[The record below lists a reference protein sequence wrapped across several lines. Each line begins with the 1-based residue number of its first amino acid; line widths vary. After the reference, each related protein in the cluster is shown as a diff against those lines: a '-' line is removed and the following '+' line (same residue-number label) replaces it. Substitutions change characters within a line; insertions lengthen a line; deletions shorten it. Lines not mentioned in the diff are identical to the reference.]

1 MDKKYS
7 SFGDKQRVTSLS
19 KDEKKLMCVYIH
31 CFFIIASI
39 ATDVY
44 TYLDS
49 QESGDKVK
57 RDVIT
62 KASAF
67 WVYYWLVE
75 DLWEF
80 DILKLSE
87 KDTRRFLNEIT
98 YFFVNDFNFSH
109 NELSKMLE
117 DVHKTSKSIKSNAF
131 LKLSEYF
138 GENVKKSAINT
149 ARITLLAQTQF
160 FPYHEILHE
169 VIIWDEKK
177 MEEVI
182 IDFYR
187 NYRKRKN
194 NCR

>member
-7 SFGDKQRVTSLS
+7 DFEDKQRVVSLK
-19 KDEKKLMCVYIH
+19 KDEKKLICVYIH

-39 ATDVY
+39 TKDVY
-44 TYLDS
+44 NYLDS
-49 QESGDKVK
+49 QETGDKVNQ
-57 RDVIT
+57 DVIT

-117 DVHKTSKSIKSNAF
+117 DVHKGSKSIKSNVF

-138 GENVKKSAINT
+138 GENVKRSAIHT
-149 ARITLLAQTQF
+149 AHITLLAQTQF
-160 FPYHEILHE
+160 SSYHEILHE